1 MLLVA
6 DNLQIINREIARA
19 VAARDPGPIRELAL
33 RCRAAGAQAID
44 VNCGPMP
51 RDPEGNTGFLMQT
64 VRAAIDVPLL
74 IDTANPAATA
84 AGLRAGGPGVLINGF
99 SLEPRRCTS
108 MLQLA
113 RDHGAD
119 LICFLLHSDG
129 RVPADLQERLQ
140 LAVEVFE
147 AATAA
152 GVEPRQLIFDPIVV
166 PLTWD
171 DGTFQARAVLDTIL
185 RLPDLLGVPVRT
197 IAGLS
202 NLTSGPAPAE
212 KKMLL
217 ESAYCGML
225 AGAGLD
231 LLLCNVLHDATVRTA
246 RACERLSGGG
256 VFSWAEL

>member
-1 MLLVA
+1 MLLIA
-6 DNLQIINREIARA
+6 DNLQIINPTIAQA
-19 VAARDPGPIRELAL
+19 VAARDPGPIRELVA
-33 RCRAAGAQAID
+33 RCRVAGAQAID

-51 RDPEGNTGFLMQT
+51 RDPAGNTGFLVQT
-64 VRAAIDVPLL
+64 VREAIDVPLL
-74 IDTANPAATA
+74 IDTANPAVTA
-84 AGLRAGGPGVLINGF
+84 AGLRAGGPGVCINGF
-99 SLEPRRCTS
+99 SLEPRRCNA

-113 RDHGAD
+113 REYGAD
-119 LICFLLHSDG
+119 LICFLLHPDS

-152 GVEPRQLIFDPIVV
+152 GIEPRQIVIDPVVV

-171 DGTFQARAVLDTIL
+171 SGMAQARAVLDTIL
-185 RLPDLLGVPVRT
+185 QLPQLLGFPVRT

-212 KKMLL
+212 KKALL
-217 ESAYCGML
+217 ESAYCAML

-231 LLLCNVLHDATVRTA
+231 MLLCNVLHAETVRTA
-246 RACERLSGGG
+246 RVCERLSGGG